1 MPWRGLCSFW
11 RDKTGPSEEKFGVTP
26 RWCVLVRKISE
37 FFRRDTPA
45 RKSVDFLLG
54 SCTATN
60 IAKPPRLSAQCL
72 PSLALTA
79 LFPALGLDSWPSR
92 NTSQV
97 KPVKSN
103 LSPSL
108 AGCSGVF
115 VGPEAWIKKFGVKG
129 LTTSTLESLTGKV
142 LKL

>member
-1 MPWRGLCSFW
+1 ML
-11 RDKTGPSEEKFGVTP
+11 KF
-26 RWCVLVRKISE
+26 
-37 FFRRDTPA
+37 
-45 RKSVDFLLG
+45 FLPG
-54 SCTATN
+54 TCTATN
-60 IAKPPRLSAQCL
+60 IAKTTRLSAQCL
-72 PSLALTA
+72 PSLPLTA

-129 LTTSTLESLTGKV
+129 FTASTHESLTGKV
-142 LKL
+142 LKLSLVGRMTSVAYEIHSPRYESSFLMD